1 MKDKLELRMYGL
13 VNYQL
18 TGIQKGIQF
27 LHAVV
32 EYNNLY
38 NNEQLYKDWSI
49 NNKTVILLNGG
60 TTNKR
65 EDENGLPLGSLNQH
79 LLTLHENGID
89 LATFQEPDLG
99 DQLTAIAFIVDER
112 VFNKK
117 KYLDFPDWLLQNYNY
132 NSLKIDGDFFTSG
145 NITDIIMNSDIKD
158 HKKIYKR
165 WEKYIGG
172 EKNVFLRDFLKNF
185 RLA

>member
-1 MKDKLELRMYGL
+1 MELRMYGL

-65 EDENGLPLGSLNQH
+65 EDENGLPFGSLNQH

-99 DQLTAIAFIVDER
+99 DQLTAIVFIVDER

-117 KYLDFPDWLLQNYNY
+117 KYPNFGDWLVENY
-132 NSLKIDGDFFTSG
+132 GDYITVSG
-145 NITDIIMNSDIKD
+145 DRNNVGNEVMNSNSESD
-158 HKKIYKR
+158 KKIYQK
-165 WEKYIGG
+165 WVNLVGG
-172 EKNVFLRDFLKNF
+172 ERNVFLRDFLKT
-185 RLA
+185 LD

>member
-1 MKDKLELRMYGL
+1 MELRMYGL

-65 EDENGLPLGSLNQH
+65 EDENGLPFGSLNQH

-99 DQLTAIAFIVDER
+99 DQLTSIVFIVDER
-112 VFNKK
+112 VFNRK
-117 KYLDFPDWLLQNYNY
+117 KYPDFEDWLLTKDDYPDN
-132 NSLKIDGDFFTSG
+132 LKNEKLFKVW
-145 NITDIIMNSDIKD
+145 SDLV
-158 HKKIYKR
+158 
-165 WEKYIGG
+165 GG
-172 EKNVFLRDFLKNF
+172 EKNIFLRDFLKNF